1 MSHSFHYI
9 FCLVSQ
15 GRMGC
20 QYLEKKSK
28 CARRQPKKR
37 NLHELPY
44 TEIIN
49 PGESDSPLVNNWND
63 EVKTIYVYTWVPG
76 GVAHVHER
84 GEGLGGVGHSHAHIH
99 PAQASALRQRVF

>member
-1 MSHSFHYI
+1 MPNW
-9 FCLVSQ
+9 
-15 GRMGC
+15 
-20 QYLEKKSK
+20 
-28 CARRQPKKR
+28 ARRKQKKR

-49 PGESDSPLVNNWND
+49 PGELDSPLVNNWND
-63 EVKTIYVYTWVPG
+63 EVKTTYVYTWVPG

-99 PAQASALRQRVF
+99 PAQASALRQRVFYTKNYVHFVFICSHQFLA